1 MSSIAMP
8 RIRASEH
15 RESLRPLALAA
26 PLLLLLFFSFG
37 APIVALLS
45 RAVYE
50 PTIANALPH
59 TIAALRQDSSAGV
72 PDEPVFL
79 AFAADLREAQAAGAV
94 YEFAKVLNTR
104 LSGARSQVLRAARYV
119 VQDPAASKE
128 GMVKAAPLL
137 GEQQAWTAIRD
148 GTHRFTTFFLLSAF
162 DLRWTD
168 QGTIGAVPA
177 DQAVY
182 IRVFGRTFLI
192 ATIVTL
198 ATLALAFPLSY
209 LMTNIRPT
217 LAGIVLVLV
226 LLPFWTSILV
236 RTAAWTVILQKY
248 GLLNDLLLWLGI
260 TSERLELMYS
270 RTGLI
275 IAMTHIQLPF
285 TLLPIYSVMRSVQPS
300 QLRAAQ
306 SLGGRPFT
314 VFWRVYLPQVMP
326 GVLAG
331 CLLTFILCLGY
342 YITPVLIGGASDQL
356 ISNFIANYV
365 NVELNWEM
373 AAALSFVL
381 LASTLGLYVTMTRYL
396 GLDLFKMG

>member
-1 MSSIAMP
+1 MTSIAMP

-15 RESLRPLALAA
+15 RETLRPLALAA

-50 PTIANALPH
+50 PTIANALPQ
-59 TIAALRQDSSAGV
+59 TIAALRQDSGEGV

-104 LSGARSQVLRAARYV
+104 LSGARSQVLRVTRYV
-119 VQDPAASKE
+119 VQDQAASKQ
-128 GMVKAAPLL
+128 GMIKAAPLL
-137 GEQQAWTAIRD
+137 GEQQAWTAIRN
-148 GTHRFTTFFLLSAF
+148 GAHRFTTFFLLSTF

-168 QGTIGAVPA
+168 QGTIGAVPT

-217 LAGIVLVLV
+217 LAAIVLVLV

-248 GLLNDLLLWLGI
+248 GLLNNLLLWLGI

-314 VFWRVYLPQVMP
+314 VFR
-326 GVLAG
+326 
-331 CLLTFILCLGY
+331 
-342 YITPVLIGGASDQL
+342 
-356 ISNFIANYV
+356 
-365 NVELNWEM
+365 
-373 AAALSFVL
+373 
-381 LASTLGLYVTMTRYL
+381 ASTCLR
-396 GLDLFKMG
+396 